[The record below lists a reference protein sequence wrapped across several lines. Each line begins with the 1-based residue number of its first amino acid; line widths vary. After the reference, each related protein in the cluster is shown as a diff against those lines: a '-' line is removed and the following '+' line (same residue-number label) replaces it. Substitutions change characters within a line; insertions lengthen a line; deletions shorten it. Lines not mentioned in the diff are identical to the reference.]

1 MTIANDLEQAEAI
14 NSGLNVSLLGRR
26 ITCMTAPAIVEAIDR
41 ACLENHKLVVAHY
54 NVHSF
59 NLSMQ
64 LPWFYEFLQTAE
76 IAHCDGLGILKAV
89 RWISGVALPHSYRV
103 SYSILMPQL
112 LEHCNQRGF
121 SLFLLGAKPEILQ
134 QALERLQQDYPNIR
148 LGGHHGYFAA
158 QDPQQNEA
166 IIEQIN
172 RINPQI
178 LLVGMGNPRQEAW
191 IHQHQHRLRVNVMMA
206 GGAIIDRLAGVV
218 PDCPRIVSNLGLEW
232 LYRLFRE
239 PRRLAIRYLLGN
251 PAFVFHIF
259 LAKYMAPPAEVV
271 SLKPMRSLP

>member
-1 MTIANDLEQAEAI
+1 MTIAHDLERAEAV
-14 NSGLNVSLLGRR
+14 NGLNVSLLGRR
-26 ITCMTAPAIVEAIDR
+26 ITCMTAPTIVEAIDR
-41 ACLENHKLVVAHY
+41 ACLENRRLVVAHY

-64 LPWFYEFLQTAE
+64 MPWFYEFLQTAE
-76 IAHCDGLGILKAV
+76 IAHCDGLGILKAIH
-89 RWISGVALPHSYRV
+89 WISGVALPHCYRV

-121 SLFLLGAKPEILQ
+121 SLFLLGAKPDVLQ

-148 LGGHHGYFAA
+148 LGGHHGYFSA

-191 IHQHQHRLRVNVMMA
+191 IQQYQHRLNVNVMMA

-218 PDCPRIVSNLGLEW
+218 PDCPRFVSNLGLEW
-232 LYRLFRE
+232 LYRLSRE
-239 PRRLAIRYLLGN
+239 PRRLGIRYLLGN
-251 PAFVFHIF
+251 PAFVLQIF
-259 LAKYMAPPAEVV
+259 LAKYMAPPAEVF